1 MSHGH
6 ELDGRLLIIPRESE
20 LRAKLSDW
28 GGFWIIFLREGKIVS
43 VWEEVWHRYLMIKG
57 WARTETG

>member
-20 LRAKLSDW
+20 LRAKLNDW

-57 WARTETG
+57 